1 MPYSLSAAHLPA
13 DLPADPREF
22 FTDVRVVELPM
33 TTRFRGITSRQVCLL
48 RGPEGWAEF
57 SPFPEY
63 GPQEAHRWLAAA
75 IEFSLNPHGPA
86 GLLDPGASPS
96 SAPPA
101 KAHEVPP
108 APAYS
113 GRLSGARVPVN
124 GTVPAVSAEDVPGV
138 LDRFDGVGVFKI
150 KIAEHGAAS
159 KDADVARVR
168 AVLAAAPNAKIR
180 LDANGKLSIDE
191 AVAHLRKLITLD
203 GFVQRLEYVEQ
214 PVAGVEDMARLRE
227 RLQADSE
234 LCGIRI
240 AADENIR
247 RSDDPLRVAQ
257 LGAADHIVVKA
268 QPLGGVAAAVAIV
281 EACGLPAT
289 VSSALES
296 SIGLAAGAQLALALA
311 KLGGQ
316 REPWAAGLGTASLL
330 AADVVDH
337 PRRPHGGTISA
348 DPMDVSVQLAE
359 DHRAPAEAQEWWR
372 ARLAACWKL
381 LREAAAGSVI
391 SRAC

>member
-1 MPYSLSAAHLPA
+1 
-13 DLPADPREF
+13 
-22 FTDVRVVELPM
+22 M

-138 LDRFDGVGVFKI
+138 LDRFDGVDVFKI

-214 PVAGVEDMARLRE
+214 PVASVEDMARLRE

-268 QPLGGVAAAVAIV
+268 QPLGGVAAAVRIV
-281 EACGLPAT
+281 QSCGLPAT

-311 KLGGQ
+311 KLGEGAA
-316 REPWAAGLGTASLL
+316 WAAGLGTASLL

-337 PRRPHGGTISA
+337 PRRPHGGTIST

-359 DHRAPAEAQEWWR
+359 DHRAPAEAQEWWL

-381 LREAAAGSVI
+381 LREA
-391 SRAC
+391 

>member
-1 MPYSLSAAHLPA
+1 MPYSLSAAHLPV

-22 FTDVRVVELPM
+22 FTDIRVVELPM
-33 TTRFRGITSRQVCLL
+33 TTRFRGITLRQVCLL
-48 RGPEGWAEF
+48 RGPAGWAEF

-63 GPQEAHRWLAAA
+63 GLQDAHRWLAAA
-75 IEFSLNPHGPA
+75 VEFSLNPHGPA
-86 GLLDPGASPS
+86 GLLDPGASTS
-96 SAPPA
+96 SALPA
-101 KAHEVPP
+101 KAHEVPL
-108 APAYS
+108 ALAYS

-138 LDRFDGVGVFKI
+138 LDRFDGVNVFKI

-168 AVLAAAPNAKIR
+168 AVLAAAPNARIR

-191 AVAHLRKLITLD
+191 AVAHLRKLSALD
-203 GFVQRLEYVEQ
+203 GFVQRLEYAEQ
-214 PVAGVEDMARLRE
+214 PVASVEDMARLRE

-234 LCGIRI
+234 LSGIKI

-247 RSDDPLRVAQ
+247 CSDDPLRVAQ

-268 QPLGGVAAAVAIV
+268 QPLGGVAAAVRIV
-281 EACGLPAT
+281 QSCGLSAT

-311 KLGGQ
+311 Q
-316 REPWAAGLGTASLL
+316 RGEGAAWAAGLGTASLL

-337 PRRPHGGTISA
+337 PRRPRGGTIST

-359 DHRAPAEAQEWWR
+359 EHRAPAEAEEWWL

-381 LREAAAGSVI
+381 LREV
-391 SRAC
+391 

>member
-1 MPYSLSAAHLPA
+1 MPYSLSAADLPA
-13 DLPADPREF
+13 DLPSDPREF

-33 TTRFRGITSRQVCLL
+33 TTKFRGITSRQVCLL

-86 GLLDPGASPS
+86 GLLDSGASPS

-203 GFVQRLEYVEQ
+203 GLVQRLEYVEQ
-214 PVAGVEDMARLRE
+214 PVASVEDMARLRE

-247 RSDDPLRVAQ
+247 RSEDPLRVAQ

-268 QPLGGVAAAVAIV
+268 QPLGGVAAAVRIV
-281 EACGLPAT
+281 QSCGLPAT

-311 KLGGQ
+311 QLGEGAA
-316 REPWAAGLGTASLL
+316 WAAGLGTASLL

-337 PRRPHGGTISA
+337 PRRPHGGAIST

-359 DHRAPAEAQEWWR
+359 DHRAPAEAEEWWR

-381 LREAAAGSVI
+381 LREA
-391 SRAC
+391 

>member
-1 MPYSLSAAHLPA
+1 MPYSLSAACQPS
-13 DLPADPREF
+13 DPREF
-22 FTDVRVVELPM
+22 FTDIRVVELPM

-48 RGPEGWAEF
+48 RGPAGWAEF

-75 IEFSLNPHGPA
+75 VEFSLNPHGPA
-86 GLLDPGASPS
+86 GLLNPEGSTS
-96 SAPPA
+96 SASPA
-101 KAHEVPP
+101 KAHEVSP
-108 APAYS
+108 APASS
-113 GRLSGARVPVN
+113 GRLSGAWVPVN
-124 GTVPAVSAEDVPGV
+124 GTVPAVTAEDVPGV

-150 KIAEHGAAS
+150 KTAEHGAAS

-168 AVLAAAPNAKIR
+168 AVLEAAPNARIR

-191 AVAHLRKLITLD
+191 ALAHLRELSALD

-214 PVAGVEDMARLRE
+214 PVASVEDMARLRE

-234 LCGIRI
+234 LSGIRI

-268 QPLGGVAAAVAIV
+268 QPLGGVAAAVKIV
-281 EACGLPAT
+281 QSCGLPAT

-311 KLGGQ
+311 GHG
-316 REPWAAGLGTASLL
+316 RGEPWAAGLGTASLL

-337 PRRPHGGTISA
+337 PRRPRGGSIIT
-348 DPMDVSVQLAE
+348 DPMEVSVQLAE
-359 DHRAPAEAQEWWR
+359 EHRASAEVEQWWL

-381 LREAAAGSVI
+381 LREA
-391 SRAC
+391 

>member
-86 GLLDPGASPS
+86 GLLTPGTSPS

-214 PVAGVEDMARLRE
+214 PVASVEDMARLRE

-268 QPLGGVAAAVAIV
+268 QPLGGVAAAVRIV
-281 EACGLPAT
+281 QSCSLPAT

-311 KLGGQ
+311 QLGEGAA
-316 REPWAAGLGTASLL
+316 WAAGLGTASLL

-337 PRRPHGGTISA
+337 PRRPHGGAIST

-359 DHRAPAEAQEWWR
+359 DHRAPAEAEEWWR

-381 LREAAAGSVI
+381 LREA
-391 SRAC
+391 

>member
-1 MPYSLSAAHLPA
+1 MSYSLSAAHLPA
-13 DLPADPREF
+13 DLPSDLPADPREF

-33 TTRFRGITSRQVCLL
+33 TTKFRGITSRQVCLL

-86 GLLDPGASPS
+86 GLLTPGTSTS
-96 SAPPA
+96 SASPA

-138 LDRFDGVGVFKI
+138 LDRFDGVDVFKI

-214 PVAGVEDMARLRE
+214 PVANVEDMARLRE

-268 QPLGGVAAAVAIV
+268 QPLGGVAAAVRIV
-281 EACGLPAT
+281 QSCGLPAT

-311 KLGGQ
+311 QLGGQ

-337 PRRPHGGTISA
+337 PRRPHGGTIST

-359 DHRAPAEAQEWWR
+359 DHRAPAEAQEWWL

-381 LREAAAGSVI
+381 LREA
-391 SRAC
+391 

>member
-1 MPYSLSAAHLPA
+1 MPYSLSAAHLPS

-33 TTRFRGITSRQVCLL
+33 TTKFRGITSRQVCLL

-86 GLLDPGASPS
+86 GLLTPGTSTS
-96 SAPPA
+96 SASPA

-191 AVAHLRKLITLD
+191 AVAHLRELITLD

-214 PVAGVEDMARLRE
+214 PVASVEDMARLRE

-247 RSDDPLRVAQ
+247 RSEDPLRVAQ

-268 QPLGGVAAAVAIV
+268 QPLGGVAAAVRIV
-281 EACGLPAT
+281 QSCSLPAT

-311 KLGGQ
+311 QLGEGAA
-316 REPWAAGLGTASLL
+316 WAAGLGTASLL

-337 PRRPHGGTISA
+337 PRRPHGGAIST

-359 DHRAPAEAQEWWR
+359 DHRAPAEAEEWWR

-381 LREAAAGSVI
+381 LREA
-391 SRAC
+391 

>member
-1 MPYSLSAAHLPA
+1 MSFSLSAAHLPA
-13 DLPADPREF
+13 DLPSDPREF

-48 RGPEGWAEF
+48 RGPAGWAEF

-63 GPQEAHRWLAAA
+63 QPHEAHRWLAAA
-75 IEFSLNPHGPA
+75 VEFSLNPHGPA
-86 GLLDPGASPS
+86 GLLDPGTSTS
-96 SAPPA
+96 SASPA

-108 APAYS
+108 ALASS

-138 LDRFDGVGVFKI
+138 LDRFDGVDVFKI

-168 AVLAAAPNAKIR
+168 AVLAAAPNARIR

-191 AVAHLRKLITLD
+191 AVAHLRKLSAVD

-214 PVAGVEDMARLRE
+214 PVASVEDMARLRE

-234 LCGIRI
+234 LSGIRI

-268 QPLGGVAAAVAIV
+268 QPLGGVAAAVGIV

-311 KLGGQ
+311 RRGEQHGDGAV
-316 REPWAAGLGTASLL
+316 WAAGLGTASLL

-337 PRRPHGGTISA
+337 PRRPRGGTIST

-359 DHRAPAEAQEWWR
+359 EYRASAEAEEWWL
-372 ARLAACWKL
+372 ARLAACWTL
-381 LREAAAGSVI
+381 LREA
-391 SRAC
+391 

>member
-1 MPYSLSAAHLPA
+1 MPFSLSAAQLPA
-13 DLPADPREF
+13 DLPSDPREF
-22 FTDVRVVELPM
+22 FTDIRVVELPM

-48 RGPEGWAEF
+48 RGPAGWAEF

-86 GLLDPGASPS
+86 GLLEPGTSTS
-96 SAPPA
+96 SASPA

-108 APAYS
+108 APASS
-113 GRLSGARVPVN
+113 GRLSGVRVPVN

-138 LDRFDGVGVFKI
+138 LDRFDGVDVFKI

-191 AVAHLRKLITLD
+191 AVAHLRKLSALD

-214 PVAGVEDMARLRE
+214 PVASVEDMGRLRE

-268 QPLGGVAAAVAIV
+268 QPLGGVAAAVGIV
-281 EACGLPAT
+281 QSCGLPAT

-311 KLGGQ
+311 QLGEGAA
-316 REPWAAGLGTASLL
+316 WAAGLGTASLL

-337 PRRPHGGTISA
+337 PRRPHGGTIST

-359 DHRAPAEAQEWWR
+359 EHRALAEAEEWWL

-381 LREAAAGSVI
+381 LREA
-391 SRAC
+391 